1 MFVYDY
7 IQVMH
12 PPTLCTL
19 ARICIS
25 DDMSFSKVSCL
36 YCLFVPNSGDTSFD
50 QQNKLVSDF
59 STVVSNFLPIIAS
72 KQFLRRYFE
81 TMQMSYSSNS
91 LPRFSISWWFL
102 PKPVFSVMFAKWKF
116 SKTTTPFIFTSWHL
130 ELYQSPHLSV
140 CLFTY
145 LPVISMDVRNPVLF
159 TS

>member
-7 IQVMH
+7 IQVMR

-25 DDMSFSKVSCL
+25 GDMSFSKVSCL

-91 LPRFSISWWFL
+91 LPRFSIS
-102 PKPVFSVMFAKWKF
+102 
-116 SKTTTPFIFTSWHL
+116 
-130 ELYQSPHLSV
+130 
-140 CLFTY
+140 
-145 LPVISMDVRNPVLF
+145 
-159 TS
+159 